1 MQHLQSTHKDKM
13 IDIIKPDGDEK
24 KFIKIAEKL
33 GLTGLVFLY
42 DKPKD
47 LKTLR
52 ATTKLKLF
60 SANAKGKCDLIV
72 AEGRDNERHLLEKT
86 GVDVVYGL
94 ERDDGR
100 DHTHYRYSGMNQ
112 VLAKI
117 AHDKDKIICFDI
129 GKVISASGVKRVKLL
144 GRMMQNIM
152 LCKKYKVK
160 MAVAS
165 FAKTPFQMRDSDSIM
180 ALLKVIGMESGD
192 AKKTLN
198 TISTKLK

>member
-1 MQHLQSTHKDKM
+1 M
-13 IDIIKPDGDEK
+13 IDIVRPDGDEK

-42 DKPKD
+42 SKPKD
-47 LKTLR
+47 LKTLQV
-52 ATTKLKLF
+52 TTKLKLYVG
-60 SANAKGKCDLIV
+60 SSKGNCDIVV
-72 AEGRDNERHLLEKT
+72 AEGKDNARHLLEKT
-86 GVDVVYGL
+86 GVDIVYGL

-117 AHDKDKIICFDI
+117 AYDKDKIICFDI
-129 GKVISASGVKRVKLL
+129 GKVIDASGMKRAKLL

-160 MAVAS
+160 MAAATFAS
-165 FAKTPFQMRDSDSIM
+165 SPYKMRDAYGIQ
-180 ALLKVIGMESGD
+180 ALLNVIGMTPGD
-192 AKKTLN
+192 AKKAVEV
-198 TISTKLK
+198 ISTKLK

>member
-1 MQHLQSTHKDKM
+1 M
-13 IDIIKPDGDEK
+13 IDIVRPDGDEK

-33 GLTGLVFLY
+33 ELKGLVFLY

-47 LKTLR
+47 LKALR
-52 ATTKLKLF
+52 ATTKLKLYTA
-60 SANAKGKCDLIV
+60 SAKGKCDIVV
-72 AEGRDNERHLLEKT
+72 AEGKDTARHLLEKT

-129 GKVISASGVKRVKLL
+129 GKVISSSGMKRSKVI

-152 LCKKYKVK
+152 LCRKYKVK
-160 MAVAS
+160 TAE
-165 FAKTPFQMRDSDSIM
+165 QH
-180 ALLKVIGMESGD
+180 LLIVLI
-192 AKKTLN
+192 
-198 TISTKLK
+198 I